1 LPTAPQITFRVTT
14 YFSAKRFAGTAELH
28 LGLSWQVGFGI
39 MTPSSRRQFLSLAA
53 RGGAA
58 LASGSFLSQ
67 AAPPNTLPNFL
78 FILIDDM
85 GWRDLGVYGSTF
97 YETPN
102 IDRLAGQSV
111 RFTNA
116 YAACPVCSP
125 TRASILTGK
134 YPARLQLTD
143 WIPGR
148 STWPSARLIPPPFRQ
163 ELELDEVTIA
173 QALKSLGYASA
184 SIGKWHLGG
193 PPFYPDKHGFDL
205 NVGGTA
211 QGQPAS
217 YFGPFDLPNLQGGT
231 KDDYLT
237 DRLTVEAQK
246 FIETNRSRPFFLY
259 LPEFAVHLP
268 EQARPALVERFR
280 AKADPRNPQHDPVYA
295 AMISSLDDNIGRIL
309 KKLDDEGLA
318 GRTVVIFMS
327 DNGGLV
333 HEGNRQQPVTSNAPL
348 RAGKGHLYEGGI
360 REPMMIR
367 WPGVTKA
374 GAICDVPVSS
384 IDFFPTMLEMAGL
397 KVDPRWGVD
406 GLSLAPLLR
415 GAGTLHRDAIY
426 WHYPHYSNQGG
437 VPSGAVR
444 AGGYKLIEFFE
455 DGRLE
460 LYNLARDIRERD
472 NLAPR
477 EAQRTAQLH
486 GMLQQWRESVHAS
499 MAAVNPNY
507 DPKTADQG
515 LTGANP
521 APAKEPR

>member
-1 LPTAPQITFRVTT
+1 VPTFTPPTT
-14 YFSAKRFAGTAELH
+14 RRRFLT
-28 LGLSWQVGFGI
+28 
-39 MTPSSRRQFLSLAA
+39 LAA
-53 RGGAA
+53 GSAA
-58 LASGSFLSQ
+58 FAR
-67 AAPPNTLPNFL
+67 AAFPRPPQPPSAPPNFL

-97 YETPN
+97 YETPH
-102 IDRLAGQSV
+102 IDRLARQSL

-134 YPARLQLTD
+134 YPARLGLTD
-143 WIPGR
+143 FIPGR
-148 STWPSARLIPPPFRQ
+148 AHWPTAKLIPPPFHQ
-163 ELELDEVTIA
+163 ELPLDEVTIA
-173 QALKSLGYASA
+173 QALKPLGYVSA

-205 NVGGTA
+205 NVAGTEK
-211 QGQPAS
+211 GQPSS

-231 KDDYLT
+231 RDDYLT
-237 DRLTVEAQK
+237 DRLTIEAEK

-280 AKADPRNPQHDPVYA
+280 AKADPHNPQHDPVYA

-318 GRTVVIFMS
+318 ARTVVIFMS

-333 HEGNRQQPVTSNAPL
+333 YEGRSQAPVTSNAPL

-367 WPGVTKA
+367 WPGVTRP
-374 GAICDVPVSS
+374 GSVCHVPVSS
-384 IDFFPTMLEMAGL
+384 IDFFPTMLEIAGL
-397 KVDPRWGVD
+397 KADPRWAVD
-406 GLSLAPLLR
+406 GLSLVPLLR
-415 GAGTLHRDAIY
+415 GAAALHREALY

-444 AGGYKLIEFFE
+444 AGDYKLIEFFE

-460 LYNLARDIRERD
+460 LYNLARDIGERD
-472 NLAPR
+472 NLAAR
-477 EAQRTAQLH
+477 EPARAAELR
-486 GMLQQWRESVHAS
+486 GMLARWRESVHAA
-499 MAAVNPNY
+499 MPAPNPNY
-507 DPKTADQG
+507 DPKTAGQG

-521 APAKEPR
+521 VPAKEPR